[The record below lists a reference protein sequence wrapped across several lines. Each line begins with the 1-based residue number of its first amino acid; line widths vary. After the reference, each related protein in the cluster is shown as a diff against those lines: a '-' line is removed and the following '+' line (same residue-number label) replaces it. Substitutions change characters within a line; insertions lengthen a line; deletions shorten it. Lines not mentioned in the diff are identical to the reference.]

1 MILNCIGKPCPQPVV
16 LAIRELQKLPA
27 GEVLEVIVDNK
38 AAVENVSRMAANKNC
53 SVELQENG
61 NDTWTL
67 ILMPAEGAES
77 IKNTDHTDH
86 AVQAETEAAAYC
98 STPSASAGPQVV
110 AVGTNEMGQGDA
122 KLGYNLMKAFLYA
135 LSQQETLPETIL
147 FFNGGAKLTVEG
159 SESLADLKDMEE
171 RGVEILTCGT
181 CLDFYGLTERLA
193 VGRVT
198 NMYTIVEKMTQCG
211 RLIRI

>member
-27 GEVLEVIVDNK
+27 GEVLEVIVDNR

-53 SVELQENG
+53 SVELKENG

-67 ILMPAEGAES
+67 ILVPAEGTER
-77 IKNTDHTDH
+77 IKHTEQP
-86 AVQAETEAAAYC
+86 VQAETEAAAYC
-98 STPSASAGPQVV
+98 RAPQASAGPQVV

-135 LSQQETLPETIL
+135 LAQQERLPETIL

-181 CLDFYGLTERLA
+181 CLDFYGLTDKLA
-193 VGRVT
+193 VGKVT